1 MRGEK
6 CEGPVLVLRL
16 GGQAADFPRSSARD
30 LLLIHCPSGIVPR
43 PADFLLGIP
52 GPAGVPPLSSV
63 EFGEGA
69 LGGEGA
75 VSPVSPGLSFL
86 SSLGGSSQHPLCC
99 QILSPL

>member
-1 MRGEK
+1 MRNVRGLSLSSGWEDK
-6 CEGPVLVLRL
+6 QQISPGP
-16 GGQAADFPRSSARD
+16 SSARD

-86 SSLGGSSQHPLCC
+86 SSLGRSSQHPLCC
-99 QILSPL
+99 RILSPL